1 MNSPSKPP
9 PAFPRNSDVKETRV
23 FFMASSPKAPAD
35 PIDARLVRK
44 LADILTDTG
53 LSEIEVEHGGL
64 KIRVAKT
71 LTAAPVH
78 YAQPAPQAYA
88 PAPSTA
94 PAAASAEAAPAA
106 APAARGD
113 AVKSPMVGTI
123 YLQSSPEAPPF
134 IKVGDSVTEG
144 QTMMIVEAMKTM
156 NPIPAPKAGKILE
169 ILVSD
174 GQPVEFGEPLV
185 VIG

>member
-1 MNSPSKPP
+1 
-9 PAFPRNSDVKETRV
+9 
-23 FFMASSPKAPAD
+23 MASSPKAPAD
-35 PIDARLVRK
+35 PIDSRLVRK

-88 PAPSTA
+88 PAPA
-94 PAAASAEAAPAA
+94 AAQAAASAEAAPAAA

-123 YLQSSPEAPPF
+123 YLQPSPEAPAF

-156 NPIPAPKAGKILE
+156 NPIPAPKAGKVLE
-169 ILVSD
+169 ILVAD